1 MQKRKI
7 RLLRAL
13 IACGVAVVAVGAG
26 AAHAEAAKVV
36 QVRGGDEFE
45 PNRFVANT
53 FRFAPGTITV
63 RPRERVTW
71 VDAGETPAPHTVTIV
86 RKANLPDTLEEV
98 FECEICAIAL
108 GHLENPENPEQSD
121 IKTVRLNVGRPGL
134 DRQGDSLFFPPKGR
148 ISARVTA
155 NAGRNL
161 HYLCAIHPWM
171 QGKIRVRAA
180 AAGARLAGSR

>member
-71 VDAGETPAPHTVTIV
+71 VDAGERPEPHTVMIV
-86 RKANLPDTLEEV
+86 LKANLTEMLYEV
-98 FECEICAIAL
+98 FEFDICA
-108 GHLENPENPEQSD
+108 
-121 IKTVRLNVGRPGL
+121 
-134 DRQGDSLFFPPKGR
+134 
-148 ISARVTA
+148 
-155 NAGRNL
+155 
-161 HYLCAIHPWM
+161 
-171 QGKIRVRAA
+171 
-180 AAGARLAGSR
+180 